1 VKYILE
7 IATLLI
13 FALVLGCDLGDPR
26 QGKEFGISRDPSGAI
41 IFLFKPC
48 RSFSVDDIRL
58 VRVEGKRFGDEDDE
72 NVLWDVQAKPPV
84 IVTSA
89 NTLRITTDAPPQD
102 PFTEV
107 TALEGDFPRDTLGII
122 ASSGEDIL
130 GRQFK
135 VSELREGIVLDAR
148 GRSHSE
154 EEFTHLDTCDL

>member
-102 PFTEV
+102 AGNSKLANSGKASCWTPE
-107 TALEGDFPRDTLGII
+107 EGPTLRKSSLTLIPVICDRDFEGERPRRL
-122 ASSGEDIL
+122 AY
-130 GRQFK
+130 
-135 VSELREGIVLDAR
+135 
-148 GRSHSE
+148 
-154 EEFTHLDTCDL
+154 HLSLV